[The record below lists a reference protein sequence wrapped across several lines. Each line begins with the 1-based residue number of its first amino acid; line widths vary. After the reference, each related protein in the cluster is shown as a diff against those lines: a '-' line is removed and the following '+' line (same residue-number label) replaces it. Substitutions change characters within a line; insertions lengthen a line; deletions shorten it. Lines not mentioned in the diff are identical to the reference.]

1 MLASNTHHQ
10 PRSRSARIGLRAT
23 AEQEVIIRRA
33 AEVSRKSLTEFVLE
47 SVCAA
52 AEETLLD
59 QRLFLVD
66 EEHWRAFQ
74 EVLERPAEL
83 KPRLRE
89 LLHSPSPWES

>member
-1 MLASNTHHQ
+1 
-10 PRSRSARIGLRAT
+10 
-23 AEQEVIIRRA
+23 
-33 AEVSRKSLTEFVLE
+33 
-47 SVCAA
+47 
-52 AEETLLD
+52 LLD

-74 EVLERPAEL
+74 KVLERPAKV